1 LSFDEKLICK
11 SGGENGKLVFVS
23 SLTGLTVSGC
33 TGPSEKETGSQIDLS
48 KPAATSTVAG
58 ELMDSEISTIES
70 DLSELDNLL
79 AEIEDGQNLT
89 FSELD
94 GFSIQDF

>member
-1 LSFDEKLICK
+1 MKILNFIVLAVVI
-11 SGGENGKLVFVS
+11 
-23 SLTGLTVSGC
+23 TGLTVSGC

-48 KPAATSTVAG
+48 KPAATSTSTVAG

-94 GFSIQDF
+94 GFTVQDF